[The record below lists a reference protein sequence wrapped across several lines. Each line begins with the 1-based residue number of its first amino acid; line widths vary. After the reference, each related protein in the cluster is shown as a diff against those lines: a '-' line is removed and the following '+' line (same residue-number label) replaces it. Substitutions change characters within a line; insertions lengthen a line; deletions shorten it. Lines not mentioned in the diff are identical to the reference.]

1 MPPTPPPDWP
11 ADLDAMIA
19 APAYHS
25 VTLENDSVR
34 VLDTTVPP
42 GHTVPLHTHRWP
54 AVHYILTW
62 SDFIRRDH
70 TGAILLDTRNNDTR
84 NNDTRNNDTRN
95 NPQHPPEG
103 SAQWSGPLAPHTLEN
118 VGRSS
123 LRVIS
128 VELKNPTQPTNLSSP
143 TQLG

>member
-1 MPPTPPPDWP
+1 MPPTPTLDWP

-70 TGAILLDTRNNDTR
+70 TGAILLDTRNNDTP
-84 NNDTRNNDTRN
+84 N
-95 NPQHPPEG
+95 NPEHPPEG
-103 SAQWSGPLAPHTLEN
+103 STQWSGPLAPHTLEN
-118 VGRSS
+118 VGQSS

>member
-1 MPPTPPPDWP
+1 
-11 ADLDAMIA
+11 MIT
-19 APAYHS
+19 APSYHS
-25 VTLENDSVR
+25 VMLENESVR

-42 GHTVPLHTHRWP
+42 GHTVPLHTHCWP

-84 NNDTRNNDTRN
+84 NN
-95 NPQHPPEG
+95 PQHPAEG

-118 VGRSS
+118 VGESS
-123 LRVIS
+123 LRVLSI
-128 VELKNPTQPTNLSSP
+128 ELKNP
-143 TQLG
+143 G

>member
-1 MPPTPPPDWP
+1 MSGTHSREARTPSSGCDTFGVQKPMSSTTPQDWP
-11 ADLDAMIA
+11 DDLDALIA

-25 VTLENDSVR
+25 VKLENDSVR

-62 SDFIRRDH
+62 SAFIRRDH
-70 TGAILLDTRNNDTR
+70 TGAITV
-84 NNDTRNNDTRN
+84 DTRN

-103 SAQWSGPLAPHTLEN
+103 TTTWSEPLAPHTLEN
-118 VGRSS
+118 VGESS
-123 LRVIS
+123 LHVLSI
-128 VELKNPTQPTNLSSP
+128 ELKNPK
-143 TQLG
+143 

>member
-1 MPPTPPPDWP
+1 MPPTTPPDWH
-11 ADLDAMIA
+11 AALDAMIA

-25 VTLENDSVR
+25 VMLENDAVR
-34 VLDTTVPP
+34 GRDTTVPP

-70 TGAILLDTRNNDTR
+70 IGTILLDTRS
-84 NNDTRNNDTRN
+84 

-103 SAQWSGPLAPHTLEN
+103 TTTWSGPLAPHTLEN
-118 VGRSS
+118 VGESS
-123 LRVIS
+123 LRVLS
-128 VELKNPTQPTNLSSP
+128 VELKNPT
-143 TQLG
+143 

>member
-1 MPPTPPPDWP
+1 MPPTPTLDWP

-70 TGAILLDTRNNDTR
+70 TGAILLDTRNNDTP
-84 NNDTRNNDTRN
+84 N
-95 NPQHPPEG
+95 NPEHPPEG

-118 VGRSS
+118 VGQSS

-128 VELKNPTQPTNLSSP
+128 VELKNPTQPTMLSSP

>member
-1 MPPTPPPDWP
+1 MPPTPTPDWP
-11 ADLDAMIA
+11 AELDAMIA

-70 TGAILLDTRNNDTR
+70 TGAILLDTRNNDTP
-84 NNDTRNNDTRN
+84 N
-95 NPQHPPEG
+95 NPEHPPEG

-118 VGRSS
+118 VGQSS

-128 VELKNPTQPTNLSSP
+128 VELKNPTQPTMLSSP